1 MQSPSVFQQILEG
14 LQSAK
19 YSIVFISESIFTIP
33 QTINKVAPVQ
43 EYFPKPKRIDL
54 FKWDNKSERSL

>member
-54 FKWDNKSERSL
+54 FK